1 MPAPIE
7 NYRHEIKQLPFS
19 FPASRFSSTP
29 QPWGA
34 TACTAGDFVEQ
45 MNNCGLIC
53 LGGRE
58 WGGGG
63 GGVLGQLINKRL
75 RSV

>member
-53 LGGRE
+53 WGR
-58 WGGGG
+58 GGGG
-63 GGVLGQLINKRL
+63 GEGPGAIDKKEA

>member
-1 MPAPIE
+1 MPAHIE
-7 NYRHEIKQLPFS
+7 NYEHEIKQLPFR

-45 MNNCGLIC
+45 MNNCGLIY
-53 LGGRE
+53 LA
-58 WGGGG
+58 GGGG
-63 GGVLGQLINKRL
+63 ESPGAIDKQEAEISEKEE
-75 RSV
+75 